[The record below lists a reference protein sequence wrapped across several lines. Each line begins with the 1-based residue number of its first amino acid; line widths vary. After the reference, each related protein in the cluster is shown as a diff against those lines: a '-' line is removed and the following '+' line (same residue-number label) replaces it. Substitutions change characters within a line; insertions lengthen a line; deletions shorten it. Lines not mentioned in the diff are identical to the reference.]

1 MKTIRNSRIL
11 IECGDSLL
19 SGINTGIQRVGRN
32 LSQHVPAVA
41 NDNDMAAHVLI
52 HGFYGWCDAG
62 PYERWLAHY
71 QSVHGNLPKGWLTV
85 NAPYMSL
92 ERLKQ
97 RLRARLYKTRF
108 QLRISRY
115 GMANILEP
123 QPGEGDL
130 LVIVDPFWRD
140 GLVSLARK
148 EKKKGVA
155 IGIVCYDLIPVY
167 LPECTAPSVASRFN
181 KSLQELLGIADFF
194 ITISK
199 TVSNDL
205 RRYAAD
211 VIGET
216 AAASIRIASFSLGS
230 TIHDMNI
237 HSDLVIRSEFQ
248 DFMENPAESNKPYLM
263 VGTIEPRKNHTLV
276 LNAFE
281 QLWTQHPDLRLCII
295 GREGW
300 LCAELIKNLILHP
313 KAGKNLL
320 WIKDATDF
328 ELNYSYRHAK
338 ALIMASKAEGFGL
351 PLAEALQ
358 HGLTVLASDIPIHRE
373 VGQGACQYFPIQNP
387 DGLIAVIRDLENRV
401 PRPAEPFTA
410 LPLLPDWQESACEFL
425 AICKRYQSELNRP

>member
-1 MKTIRNSRIL
+1 MASIKNSRIL

-41 NDNDMAAHVLI
+41 NQNGIEGHVLI

-62 PYERWLAHY
+62 PYARWLAHH
-71 QSVHGNLPKGWLTV
+71 QAVHGTLPKGWLTV
-85 NAPYMSL
+85 NAPYRSR

-97 RLRARLYKTRF
+97 RLRARLYKTKY
-108 QLRISRY
+108 QLRICRY
-115 GMANILEP
+115 GMANILVP

-140 GLVSLARK
+140 GLVSLVRK

-167 LPECTAPSVASRFN
+167 MPECAAPSVASRFN

-194 ITISK
+194 VTISK

-205 RRYAAD
+205 RRYAT
-211 VIGET
+211 VVVGET
-216 AAASIRIASFSLGS
+216 AAASIRIASFNLGS
-230 TIHDMNI
+230 TIHDTTI
-237 HSDLVIRSEFQ
+237 LSDLGVRSELQ
-248 DFMENPAESNKPYLM
+248 DFMENPVGSNKPYLM

-276 LNAFE
+276 LKAFE

-300 LCAELIKNLILHP
+300 LCAELIKNLIRHP
-313 KAGKNLL
+313 KAGRNLL
-320 WIKDATDF
+320 WVKDATDF

-338 ALIMASKAEGFGL
+338 ALIMASRAEGFGL

-373 VGQGACQYFPIQNP
+373 VGQGACHYFPIQNP
-387 DGLIAVIRDLENRV
+387 DGLTAAIRDLENEV

-410 LPLLPDWQESACEFL
+410 LPLLPDWQESAREFL
-425 AICKRYQSELNRP
+425 AICQCYQSELNRP